1 MHIWTLDNWKYN
13 FTNIQSR
20 RSGLRIRFT
29 SDVNP
34 EVREACLKF
43 GKWLRM
49 EYFFPIRV
57 PVYVKGKKYIQ
68 SMDGEMVYG
77 TFFQPYSK
85 TDEPYIRI
93 ATGSY
98 TENLI
103 KLGRDEAL
111 ALILETMAHE
121 LTHYFQWINDIK
133 LTETGYE
140 RQASSYATYI
150 LDEYASVVDQ
160 P

>member
-1 MHIWTLDNWKYN
+1 MVENGVLFPNKGT
-13 FTNIQSR
+13 R
-20 RSGLRIRFT
+20 
-29 SDVNP
+29 VC
-34 EVREACLKF
+34 ERE
-43 GKWLRM
+43 
-49 EYFFPIRV
+49 
-57 PVYVKGKKYIQ
+57 KYIQ

-103 KLGRDEAL
+103 KLGRDKAL